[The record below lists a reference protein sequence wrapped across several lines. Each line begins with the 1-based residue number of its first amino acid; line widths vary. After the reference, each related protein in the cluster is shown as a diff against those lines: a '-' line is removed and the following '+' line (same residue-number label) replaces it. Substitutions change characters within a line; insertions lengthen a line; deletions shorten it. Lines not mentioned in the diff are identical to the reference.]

1 MARSPAPKPTV
12 ASGPSK
18 RQREIFAL
26 HGKNLDGSPVAR
38 QTSGGSGGKGGS
50 KPSYDIK
57 TMDGAKG
64 LYEAQQKY
72 NTDKSYGYYGD
83 DGKYVSAF
91 QDMTDGGGMN
101 TTDTYFQGG
110 PFSAYLNA
118 LKVRPAG
125 MAREKVDGQ
134 YVVPREQIGFRDA
147 TDMGDGGGPQAMGGP
162 KMGLPVSNIFN
173 ALDKIGG
180 VDQGERVTYASMTP
194 QELERRR
201 AARGY

>member
-12 ASGPSK
+12 ISGPSK
-18 RQREIFAL
+18 RQREIFAS

-38 QTSGGSGGKGGS
+38 QTTGGSGGKGGS
-50 KPSYDIK
+50 KPSYDPQIEG
-57 TMDGAKG
+57 D
-64 LYEAQQKY
+64 LLQRAQAKY
-72 NTDKSYGYYGD
+72 NNDNSYGYYNDQGQ
-83 DGKYVSAF
+83 YVDFFTDA
-91 QDMTDGGGMN
+91 TDGGGMN
-101 TTDTYFQGG
+101 TTNTYFQGG

-125 MAREKVDGQ
+125 MARETNEAGE
-134 YVVPREQIGFRDA
+134 YLVPRADIGFRDA

-162 KMGLPVSNIFN
+162 KMGLPISNIFN
-173 ALDKIGG
+173 ALDQLGG